1 MALLVAI
8 SAPGQNL
15 FVSSFTLNKV
25 DEIAPNGTV
34 STFATGIIDPTYMAF
49 NSAGNLFVVSGS
61 SIIEV
66 TPGGVKSTFASG
78 LVDIGGLA
86 FDSAGDLYV
95 SDFNVSG
102 SIAEFTPGGVE
113 STFATGLDE
122 PRGLAFNTAGDLFA
136 GTINNIIQ
144 ITPGGSQSVFVSG
157 LNGGVNSL
165 AFNNAG
171 NLFAV
176 SDALEI
182 LEITPTGTR
191 SNFAPVAAA
200 GQMAFNGQGI
210 LFVAN
215 ENNEGVL
222 EYNSSGTQ
230 STFVP
235 GLGEAIGLVFQPVP
249 EPSAGALAGPGA
261 VALWLWRCKLG
272 RKESTINQ
280 EQLNNH
286 ENHKENL
293 WNRPGADV

>member
-1 MALLVAI
+1 MKTIQGASCGLMGIALLVAI

-34 STFATGIIDPTYMAF
+34 STFATGIIDPIYMAF

-122 PRGLAFNTAGDLFA
+122 PHGLAFNSAGDLFA
-136 GTINNIIQ
+136 GTINNITE
-144 ITPGGSQSVFVSG
+144 ITPGGVESVFVSG
-157 LNGGVNSL
+157 LSGGVNNL

-171 NLFAV
+171 NLFAAF
-176 SDALEI
+176 DAREI
-182 LEITPTGTR
+182 LEITPNGTQ
-191 SNFAPVAAA
+191 SNFAPLGA
-200 GQMAFNGQGI
+200 GAQMAFNGQGI

-235 GLGEAIGLVFQPVP
+235 GLGETIGLAFQPVP
-249 EPSAGALAGPGA
+249 EPSASALAVLGMGA
-261 VALWLWRCKLG
+261 MVVGLR
-272 RKESTINQ
+272 RKAKS
-280 EQLNNH
+280 
-286 ENHKENL
+286 
-293 WNRPGADV
+293 G